1 MTEEFIIRYSRWKAI
16 LPAIVGLVIC
26 TIGYGLCFERIFGP
40 GIMALL
46 LGIIFGL
53 FLMLAGTLLS
63 LISLIRIIRKPKVLV
78 VTNVG
83 IVYFYS
89 TFGSQKKK
97 IKLA

>member
-1 MTEEFIIRYSRWKAI
+1 MTEKFIIRYSRWKAL

-26 TIGYGLCFERIFGP
+26 TISYGLCFERLFGT
-40 GIMALL
+40 GIIAPL
-46 LGIIFGL
+46 LGIILGL
-53 FLMLAGTLLS
+53 FLMLAGTLLF

-78 VTNVG
+78 ITNAG